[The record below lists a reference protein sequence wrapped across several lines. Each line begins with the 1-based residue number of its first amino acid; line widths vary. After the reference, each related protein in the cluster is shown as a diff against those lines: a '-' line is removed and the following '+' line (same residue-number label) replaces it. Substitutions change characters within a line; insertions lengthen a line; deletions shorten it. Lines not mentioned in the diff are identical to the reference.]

1 MCTNLYKLRFICN
14 FDGAY
19 IKVSFMKFTFKDL
32 TTSKF
37 ISKLLVRLFMLI
49 LAAAIA
55 PMFVDKQI
63 AARMETTY
71 VYIENK
77 WVFIFPLILF
87 LSFLTLLVL
96 TGRAK
101 HEKTDLNWMLL
112 LNTLLLIIY
121 VVMLFVRLFPVI
133 YK

>member
-1 MCTNLYKLRFICN
+1 MLRKNLYTLSK
-14 FDGAY
+14 
-19 IKVSFMKFTFKDL
+19 IKHTRMKIISKNH

-37 ISKLLVRLFMLI
+37 VSKLLVRLFILL
-49 LAAAIA
+49 LAAGIV
-55 PMFVDKQI
+55 PMFPDKQI
-63 AARMETTY
+63 AAKMEATY

-87 LSFLTLLVL
+87 LSFLTLLIL
-96 TGRAK
+96 TGRTK
-101 HEKTDLNWMLL
+101 HQKTDLNWMLA

-121 VVMLFVRLFPVI
+121 VIMLFIRLAPVI

>member
-1 MCTNLYKLRFICN
+1 
-14 FDGAY
+14 
-19 IKVSFMKFTFKDL
+19 MKFTFKDL

-101 HEKTDLNWMLL
+101 HEKTDLNWMLS

>member
-1 MCTNLYKLRFICN
+1 MRKISKNHTI
-14 FDGAY
+14 
-19 IKVSFMKFTFKDL
+19 SKFTA
-32 TTSKF
+32 
-37 ISKLLVRLFMLI
+37 KLLVRLFILL

-55 PMFVDKQI
+55 PIFIDNEI
-63 AARMETTY
+63 AAKMETTY

-87 LSFLTLLVL
+87 LSFLTLLIL

-101 HEKTDLNWMLL
+101 HEKTDLNWMLS
-112 LNTLLLIIY
+112 LNTLLLIVYIIL
-121 VVMLFVRLFPVI
+121 LFVRLYPLI

>member
-1 MCTNLYKLRFICN
+1 MKI
-14 FDGAY
+14 
-19 IKVSFMKFTFKDL
+19 VSKNH

-37 ISKLLVRLFMLI
+37 ISKLLVRLFILL
-49 LAAAIA
+49 LAAFIA
-55 PMFVDKQI
+55 PLFIDSSI
-63 AARMETTY
+63 AAKMETTY

-77 WVFIFPLILF
+77 WVFIFPLVLF

-96 TGRAK
+96 TGRSK
-101 HEKTDLNWMLL
+101 HGKTDLNWMLA

-121 VVMLFVRLFPVI
+121 VVMLFIRLYPVV

>member
-1 MCTNLYKLRFICN
+1 
-14 FDGAY
+14 
-19 IKVSFMKFTFKDL
+19 MKSVTKNH

-37 ISKLLVRLFMLI
+37 VSKLLVRLFILL

-55 PMFVDKQI
+55 PIFVDDQI
-63 AARMETTY
+63 AAKIQTTY

-87 LSFLTLLVL
+87 LSFLTLLIL

-101 HEKTDLNWMLL
+101 HEKTDLNWMLS

-121 VVMLFVRLFPVI
+121 VVMLFIRLYPLI

>member
-1 MCTNLYKLRFICN
+1 
-14 FDGAY
+14 
-19 IKVSFMKFTFKDL
+19 MKSKSKSPISKNH

-37 ISKLLVRLFMLI
+37 VSKLLVRLFILI
-49 LAAAIA
+49 LAAAVVPA
-55 PMFVDKQI
+55 FVDDEI
-63 AARMETTY
+63 AAKLGTTY

-87 LSFLTLLVL
+87 LSFLTLLIL
-96 TGRAK
+96 TGRNR
-101 HEKTDLNWMLL
+101 HEKTDLNWMLS

-121 VVMLFVRLFPVI
+121 VVMLFIRLAPLI